1 MRAWLVRETQTAATV
16 DETIARLEK
25 KKGIE
30 GILIVG
36 RDGKVIRSTAPDAAT
51 AKYALTLTKLV
62 DGARTKACRAWGVCS
77 GGWPARTYCVRGSA
91 PR

>member
-1 MRAWLVRETQTAATV
+1 MRETQTAATV

-62 DGARTKACRAWGVCS
+62 DGARTAVTDLDDK
-77 GGWPARTYCVRGSA
+77 VRSRQHA
-91 PR
+91 PL